1 MASQYDHLLEA
12 VRDPVIASHGRGYIA
27 QALNIPS
34 SAARRVINQVRSL
47 APMVYVSS
55 HNSPPPVA
63 RPMRDWSDYP
73 QLDAGVLVISDLH
86 VPYHDT
92 IWLGKVVDKAV
103 DMGITRCIVAGDL
116 LDSKQLGKFADQS
129 EHTLEEEVDQAHGVI
144 VWLKSRFAQ
153 IDVFPGNH
161 DARFARALG
170 NQISTRKLLEWAC
183 GSAATIHSHHHAY
196 VGQTWLV
203 AHPGAY
209 SRVPGRPA
217 EQLAAKF
224 QRSVATAH
232 THKWALSFDVS
243 GNHWIAEIGAI
254 ANPDLFGYTHR
265 ELRTFPAHQQGA
277 LIIDDLE
284 RPHLLHPRLL

>member
-1 MASQYDHLLEA
+1 MIDTETLLPQ
-12 VRDPVIASHGRGYIA
+12 VRELVLQGRGRYFISSALGITTRQARTLISMVREEIVSHYHPPPARPVI
-27 QALNIPS
+27 
-34 SAARRVINQVRSL
+34 
-47 APMVYVSS
+47 
-55 HNSPPPVA
+55 
-63 RPMRDWSDYP
+63 DWADYP
-73 QLDAGVLVISDLH
+73 KLDADVLVLSDLH

-92 IWLGKVVDKAV
+92 EWVGKCVEIARGMDIKRL
-103 DMGITRCIVAGDL
+103 IIAGDL

-129 EHTLEEEVDQAHGVI
+129 EHTLEEEIDQANQLV
-144 VWLKSRFAQ
+144 VWLRSKFEQ

-170 NQISTRKLLEWAC
+170 NQISTTKLLEWAC
-183 GSAATIHSHHHAY
+183 GGAATIYSHHHAY

-209 SRVPGRPA
+209 SRIPGRPA

-243 GNHWIAEIGAI
+243 GNHWIAEIGAC
-254 ANPDLFGYTHR
+254 ANPRYFGYTHR

-277 LIIDDLE
+277 LIIDADE
-284 RPHLLHPRLL
+284 RPHLLHPKLV

>member
-1 MASQYDHLLEA
+1 MDTSQYLPQ
-12 VRDPVIASHGRGYIA
+12 VRELVLQGRGRDYIASALGIGTR
-27 QALNIPS
+27 QARTLIS
-34 SAARRVINQVRSL
+34 IVKQEIVTAVQ
-47 APMVYVSS
+47 
-55 HNSPPPVA
+55 PPA
-63 RPMRDWSDYP
+63 SRQTIDWSQYP
-73 QLDAGVLVISDLH
+73 ELDAGVLVLSDLH
-86 VPYHDT
+86 IPYHD
-92 IWLGKVVDKAV
+92 VDWIAKCV
-103 DMGITRCIVAGDL
+103 DVARTMGIKRLIIAGDL

-129 EHTLEEEVDQAHGVI
+129 EHTLEDEVDQAHQLVA
-144 VWLKSRFAQ
+144 WLRSRFEQ

-161 DARFARALG
+161 DARFARAVG
-170 NQISTRKLLEWAC
+170 NQISTTKLLEWAC
-183 GSAATIHSHHHAY
+183 GNAATIHSHHHVY

-243 GNHWIAEIGAI
+243 GNHWIAEIGAC
-254 ANPDLFGYTHR
+254 ANPRYFGYTHR

-277 LIIDDLE
+277 LIIDSDE